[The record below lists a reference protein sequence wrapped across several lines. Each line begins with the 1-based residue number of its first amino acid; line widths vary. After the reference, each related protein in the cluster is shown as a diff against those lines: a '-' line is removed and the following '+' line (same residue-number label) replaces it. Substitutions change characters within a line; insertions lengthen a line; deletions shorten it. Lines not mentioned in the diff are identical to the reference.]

1 MFSCIHDINEQNNL
15 VLGEYG
21 EEAILLHRKSV
32 SVKPSLHI
40 LVILST
46 SDQLV
51 DQPDQLKELTN
62 PANSSVATW
71 SLW

>member
-51 DQPDQLKELTN
+51 DQLKELTN
-62 PANSSVATW
+62 PANSSVAT
-71 SLW
+71 